1 MKLVQLV
8 RTNNFIAMSSK
19 KNEIIREIL
28 NPLSEEELREVLEIV
43 IKFKAE
49 NEKAESLAN
58 LKIIIE
64 EDADMLDRIAD

>member
-1 MKLVQLV
+1 MQLV